1 MRRPGKTID
10 LLAAGLMSL
19 ALLSSFGESALAQEK
34 TDPANYYVS
43 AAGAGA
49 FWALRINDVTIWR
62 EFSAR
67 DTNFTLPVNPYLQPG
82 RNEVSI
88 TFVSVHGDPYEYN
101 VATPDFYALTGIERL
116 NLVTRARHR
125 ATLVNIDLDAENE
138 VAFPEKTRFGLPMDN
153 PAGPP
158 RRVNGGGL
166 DQAGLA
172 DGWGNAWT
180 ARRVTA
186 MFEIADEVPIQPW
199 ARAPRLEDTPEL
211 RASLL
216 AAYRELHS
224 ALSSGDRERIRA
236 LYEPAWAHIAATMHY
251 ASVDEFLQKTS
262 GLDHLGPV
270 DSNGLRL
277 RPLDLVL
284 GERDFVIEFMAEGR
298 LARIVPD
305 PVLWAS
311 EANPDDVESTNVA
324 FFLGSD
330 QRLHIGAVLY

>member
-1 MRRPGKTID
+1 MADQK
-10 LLAAGLMSL
+10 S
-19 ALLSSFGESALAQEK
+19 
-34 TDPANYYVS
+34 DPANYYVS

-62 EFSAR
+62 EFSA
-67 DTNFTLPVNPYLQPG
+67 DDANFTLPVNSYLQSG
-82 RNEVSI
+82 RNEVSL
-88 TFVSVHGDPYEYN
+88 TFVSVQGDPYEYK
-101 VATPDFYALTGIERL
+101 VANPDFYALTEIERL
-116 NLVTRARHR
+116 DLTSRARR
-125 ATLVNIDLDAENE
+125 QTTLLNIGLDADNE
-138 VAFPEKTRFGLPMDN
+138 VTFPEMTRFGLPVTS
-153 PAGPP
+153 PTVPP
-158 RRVNGGGL
+158 RRVSGGGL

-172 DGWGNAWT
+172 DGWGGAWT

-186 MFEIADEVPIQPW
+186 AFEIADDLPALPW

-216 AAYRELHS
+216 AAYDELHA
-224 ALSSGDRERIRA
+224 ALASGDRARVRA
-236 LYEPAWAHIAATMHY
+236 LYQPAWTHIAATLHY

-277 RPLDLVL
+277 QPLDLVL
-284 GERDFVIEFMAEGR
+284 GERDFVVEFMAGGR

-305 PVLWAS
+305 PVLWTA
-311 EANPDDVESTNVA
+311 EGNPDDAASTNVA
-324 FFLGSD
+324 FFLGAD